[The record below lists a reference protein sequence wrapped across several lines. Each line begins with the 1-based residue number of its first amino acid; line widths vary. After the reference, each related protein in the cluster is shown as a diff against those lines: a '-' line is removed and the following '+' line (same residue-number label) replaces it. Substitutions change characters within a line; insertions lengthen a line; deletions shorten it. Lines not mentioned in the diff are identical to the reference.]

1 MEMKDVLTVEEVAT
15 YLDVGTVTVYRWC
28 REGRIPCVKIGRVWR
43 IRRSSLDE
51 FLNRSAEP
59 RTLAGHLQS
68 FLDIPDHVIAVAEN
82 EELLH
87 RLDTAFF
94 QLGAARGDVLVKF
107 HAGEPATADQ
117 LRVAFTQN
125 GLDVSRL
132 ESESRFRF
140 VEEADP
146 LGGRTETLR
155 RILAQMTNRG
165 RSHTIWAA
173 FDWVEQVDLD
183 EALRQQQ
190 GLMEIVNANRL
201 VIKTSVLQKVMD
213 GWTPE
218 TQRLAQY
225 LHRGTIWLS
234 HNHLLLSR
242 SVPAPPT

>member
-1 MEMKDVLTVEEVAT
+1 METKEWLTAEEVAA
-15 YLDVGTVTVYRWC
+15 YLDVGPVTVYRWC
-28 REGRIPCVKIGRVWR
+28 REGRLPCTKLGRIWR
-43 IRRSSLDE
+43 VRRSSLDA
-51 FLNRSAEP
+51 FLERSGEP
-59 RTLAGHLQS
+59 QTLAGYLQS
-68 FLDIPDHVIAVAEN
+68 FLDIPDHVITVAQD

-87 RLDTAFF
+87 RLDAAFF
-94 QLGAARGDVLVKF
+94 QLGEARGDVLVKF
-107 HAGEPATADQ
+107 HAGEPDTADQ
-117 LRVAFTQN
+117 LRVSFTQN
-125 GLDVSRL
+125 GLDVARL

-146 LGGRTETLR
+146 LGGRADTLR
-155 RILAQMTNRG
+155 RILAELTNDG
-165 RSHTIWAA
+165 RSRTIWAA

-190 GLMEIVNANRL
+190 GLMDIVNANRL
-201 VIKTSVLQKVMD
+201 VMKTSVLQSVMD

-234 HNHLLLSR
+234 RDHLLLSR

>member
-1 MEMKDVLTVEEVAT
+1 MEDLLTVEEVAAH
-15 YLDVGTVTVYRWC
+15 LGVGTVTVYRWC
-28 REGRIPCVKIGRVWR
+28 REGRIPCAKIGRMWR
-43 IRRSSLDE
+43 VRRSSLDE

-68 FLDIPDHVIAVAEN
+68 FLDIPDHVIAVAQD

-94 QLGAARGDVLVKF
+94 KLGEARGDVLVKF
-107 HAGEPATADQ
+107 HAGEPDSADQ

-125 GLDVSRL
+125 GLDVNRL
-132 ESESRFRF
+132 EQESRFRF

-146 LGGRTETLR
+146 LGGRADVLR
-155 RILAQMTNRG
+155 RILAELTNNG

-190 GLMEIVNANRL
+190 GLMEIVNASRL
-201 VIKTSVLQKVMD
+201 VMKTSVLQTVMD
-213 GWTPE
+213 AWTPE

-234 HNHLLLSR
+234 HDHLLLSR